1 MDQTIGP
8 IAKQREPKRTR
19 VCRSGHTGQLNSHMD
34 AFANL
39 QSTLP
44 AMGPARLCIRRVRPS
59 FSPDTCCEARPVKQL
74 TGSALLEV
82 LNQLDELLVQG
93 HDIASVKQFSGPLV
107 LFRRFVEFF
116 RGLFKLLRRIY
127 L

>member
-1 MDQTIGP
+1 
-8 IAKQREPKRTR
+8 
-19 VCRSGHTGQLNSHMD
+19 
-34 AFANL
+34 
-39 QSTLP
+39 
-44 AMGPARLCIRRVRPS
+44 MGPARLCIRRVGPS

-74 TGSALLEV
+74 TSSALLEV
-82 LNQLDELLVQG
+82 INQLDEGLVQG
-93 HDIASVKQFSGPLV
+93 HDLPNVKQVSGLLV